1 MTHQVIQAGGQ
12 MPATKDDKAPAL
24 AGPQKAAII
33 IQMILSEGGSIPLSS
48 LSSRG
53 QTRLMQ
59 DFVELGRV
67 DRATLAAVVSDL
79 ERDMSMVGLSFPRSV
94 SDALETLEAHLS
106 PDLVTDL
113 RGQLGLGAPPA
124 PWARIAKLQP
134 EVLAG
139 LLPDEDP
146 KIAAIVLSKLDP
158 EKASE
163 LLDKMEPEQ
172 ATRVAMAMQNT
183 AQLSPEMVTEIGS
196 MLASAI
202 PVEKPKA
209 FSDAPALR
217 VANLLNAAS
226 PDRRD
231 EVLASLSDEDA
242 DFANQVRAS
251 IFTFADIAT
260 RIEAG
265 DIAKVT
271 RDVPQEELVLALAY
285 GKTVEPASC
294 DFLLD
299 NLSQRMAAALREE
312 IEEQGEVPKKS
323 GEASMGR
330 ITSAIRRLADSGEIK
345 ILPPP
350 GSEEPEGAE

>member
-1 MTHQVIQAGGQ
+1 
-12 MPATKDDKAPAL
+12 MPATPSDVAVNL

-33 IQMILSEGGSIPLSS
+33 IQMILSEGGSIPLTS

-59 DFVELGRV
+59 DFVELGRI
-67 DRATLAAVVSDL
+67 DRATLASVVADL
-79 ERDMSMVGLSFPRSV
+79 ERDISMIGLSFPRSV
-94 SDALETLEAHLS
+94 ADALETLESHLS
-106 PDLVTDL
+106 PELVTDL

-124 PWARIAKLQP
+124 PWARVANLP
-134 EVLAG
+134 VETLAD

-146 KIAAIVLSKLDP
+146 KIAAVVMSKLDA

-163 LLDKMEPEQ
+163 LLERMAPEQ
-172 ATRVAMAMQNT
+172 ATRVTMAMQST
-183 AQLSPEMVTEIGS
+183 EKLGPDMVTEIGH
-196 MLASAI
+196 MLAAAI
-202 PVEKPKA
+202 PVEKPRA

-231 EVLASLSDEDA
+231 EVLAALAEEDA
-242 DFANQVRAS
+242 TFANLVRAS

-260 RIEAG
+260 RIEAA
-265 DIAKVT
+265 DIAKIT

-285 GKTVEPASC
+285 AKSVEPESSE
-294 DFLLD
+294 FLLG

-312 IEEQGEVPKKS
+312 IEEQGDVAKKA
-323 GEASMGR
+323 GETAMGK
-330 ITSAIRRLADSGEIK
+330 ITSAIRKLADSGEIK
-345 ILPPP
+345 ILPPA
-350 GSEEPEGAE
+350 GSEDMEDA